1 MRPILTAVRSRVC
14 AGVLAAAVA
23 AMLAGAAPAQTV
35 RPLVL
40 DGTQTV
46 YQRVLTKPGAK
57 VRSAP
62 QGPVIASLPAFQP
75 LYVYAR
81 NNGWLAVANGNAGA
95 PTGWLDAAEAV
106 DWNQN
111 IVGAFTNGAGR
122 ARQLFFETEDELR
135 WLMNHEALRAV
146 QDRLLAEAQA
156 GLVDSAEG
164 VVAIEPEEF
173 VNIRE
178 ELYLMPIL
186 EFVEDL
192 HPVNYD
198 DVLLMKVA
206 SVPKD
211 AEPPQAPEKGESG
224 AFDVGIVFVLDTTQ
238 SMEPYIAATQAV
250 LQNTVRDIAGTEIGD
265 LVNFGVIGF
274 RDNTEA
280 VPELEY
286 RTRMLMPL
294 ARRVD
299 QAPVIG
305 AIGSATQVARANS
318 PGFNEDSIA
327 GIEDAVDTIDWDQLG
342 AGDPIDARYVILVT
356 DAGPKDP
363 RDPNARSELGVAEL
377 QRDAEGRNIVVMTL
391 HLKTPVGGE
400 GNHVYAEGRY
410 RELSRFAGRE
420 YYFPIEGGSEAAFSA
435 TAQRLVTALTDHVR
449 IARGEDTVLPEG
461 EAGEDLLALGRA
473 MQLAYLGAQRGTQAP
488 SVIEGWI
495 ADRAV
500 EAPQARVIEPRLLV
514 TKNELATM
522 AELLDNLVRL
532 GEQSRDSADA
542 YSFFGQ
548 VRGVIADMAQNPDRL
563 VNPETETLGGA
574 LEYLERL
581 PYQSQLLQMTE
592 DRWGQSAMLRRGI
605 IDGMRQKL
613 VQYRKWLFDPTV
625 WTALYEGAP
634 DGELVYAMP
643 FDVLP

>member
-1 MRPILTAVRSRVC
+1 MRPILTAVLSGIC
-14 AGVLAAAVA
+14 AGVLTAALAIV
-23 AMLAGAAPAQTV
+23 LAGAAMAQTA
-35 RPLVL
+35 RPLLL

-46 YQRVLTKPGAK
+46 YQRVLTKPGAQ

-62 QGPVIASLPAFQP
+62 QGPIIASLPAFQP

-81 NNGWLAVANGNAGA
+81 NNGWLAVSNGNAGG
-95 PTGWLDAAEAV
+95 PTGWLASSEAV

-146 QDRLLAEAQA
+146 QDRLLAEAEA

-211 AEPPQAPEKGESG
+211 AEPPQAPEKDEKG

-250 LQNTVRDIAGTEIGD
+250 LQNTVRDIAGTEIGE

-294 ARRVD
+294 ERRAD
-299 QAPVIG
+299 QTPVIG

-449 IARGEDTVLPEG
+449 IARGEETVLPEG

-625 WTALYEGAP
+625 WTALYDGAP
-634 DGELVYAMP
+634 DGELVFAMP

>member
-1 MRPILTAVRSRVC
+1 
-14 AGVLAAAVA
+14 
-23 AMLAGAAPAQTV
+23 
-35 RPLVL
+35 
-40 DGTQTV
+40 
-46 YQRVLTKPGAK
+46 
-57 VRSAP
+57 
-62 QGPVIASLPAFQP
+62 
-75 LYVYAR
+75 
-81 NNGWLAVANGNAGA
+81 
-95 PTGWLDAAEAV
+95 
-106 DWNQN
+106 
-111 IVGAFTNGAGR
+111 
-122 ARQLFFETEDELR
+122 
-135 WLMNHEALRAV
+135 MNHEALRAV
-146 QDRLLAEAQA
+146 QARLLAQAEA
-156 GLVDSAEG
+156 GIVDGAEG

-173 VNIRE
+173 VNIRD

-186 EFVEDL
+186 DFVEDL
-192 HPVNYD
+192 HPVNYE
-198 DVLLMKVA
+198 DVLLMQVA

-211 AEPPQAPEKGESG
+211 AAPPTAPEKGEG
-224 AFDVGIVFVLDTTQ
+224 AGPFDVGIVFVLDTTQ
-238 SMEPYIAATQAV
+238 SMEPYIAATQRV
-250 LQNTVRDIAGTEIGD
+250 LQSTVQDIAGTEIGE

-274 RDNTEA
+274 RDNTDA

-286 RTRMLMPL
+286 RTKVLMPL
-294 ARRVD
+294 ARRAD
-299 QAPVIG
+299 QAPVIA

-318 PGFNEDSIA
+318 PGFNEDSLA
-327 GIEDAVDTIDWDQLG
+327 GVEDAIDEIDWDQLG

-363 RDPNARSELGVAEL
+363 RDPNARSEIGVREL
-377 QRDAEGRNIVVMTL
+377 QTDAEGRRIVVMTL
-391 HLKTPVGGE
+391 HLKTPVGGAA
-400 GNHVYAEGRY
+400 NHEYAEARY

-420 YYFPIEGGSEAAFSA
+420 YYFPIEGGSEQAFAA

-449 IARGEDTVLPEG
+449 VARGETAVLPEA
-461 EAGEDLLALGRA
+461 EAGDDLVALGRA
-473 MQLAYLGAQRGTQAP
+473 MRLAYLGAQRGTQAP
-488 SVIEGWI
+488 AVIQGWI

-500 EAPQARVIEPRLLV
+500 EAPQAQVIEPRLLV
-514 TKNELATM
+514 TKNEMATM

-532 GEQSRDSADA
+532 GEQATGTDDA

-548 VRGVIADMAQNPDRL
+548 VRGVIAQMAQNPDRL
-563 VNPETETLGGA
+563 VNPDTDTLGGA

-634 DGELVYAMP
+634 DGELVFAMP

>member
-1 MRPILTAVRSRVC
+1 MRDFLSVC
-14 AGVLAAAVA
+14 LMSLVLLSASVVPAAA
-23 AMLAGAAPAQTV
+23 QTA
-35 RPLVL
+35 RPLLL

-46 YQRVLTKPGAK
+46 FQRVLTKPGAQI
-57 VRSAP
+57 RSAP
-62 QGPVIASLPAFQP
+62 QGPVIASMPAFQP
-75 LYVYAR
+75 LYVYQR
-81 NNGWLAVANGNAGA
+81 ENGWLGVANSNAGGA
-95 PTGWLDAAEAV
+95 TGWISEAEAV
-106 DWNQN
+106 DWKQN
-111 IVGAFTNGAGR
+111 IVGAFTNAAGR
-122 ARQLFFETEDELR
+122 ERQFFFDSEDQLR
-135 WLMNHEALRAV
+135 WLMNHEAMRAV
-146 QDRLLAEAQA
+146 QSRLLAQAEA
-156 GLVDSAEG
+156 GIVEGAEG

-173 VNIRE
+173 VNIRD

-192 HPVNYD
+192 HPVNYEE
-198 DVLLMKVA
+198 VLLMQVA

-211 AEPPQAPEKGESG
+211 AAPPEAPAKGEG
-224 AFDVGIVFVLDTTQ
+224 DGPFDVGIVFVLDTTQ
-238 SMEPYIAATQAV
+238 SMEPYIAATQRV
-250 LQNTVRDIAGTEIGD
+250 LQATVQDIAGTEIGE

-274 RDNTEA
+274 RDNTDA

-286 RTRMLMPL
+286 RTKLLMSL
-294 ARRVD
+294 VRRAD
-299 QAPVIG
+299 QTPVVA

-318 PGFNEDSIA
+318 PGFNEDSLA
-327 GIEDAVDTIDWDQLG
+327 GVEDAIDQIDWDQVG

-363 RDPNARSELGVAEL
+363 RDPNARSEIGVREL
-377 QRDAEGRNIVVMTL
+377 QTDAEGRRIVVMTL
-391 HLKTPVGGE
+391 HLKTPIGGAA
-400 GNHVYAEGRY
+400 NHEYAETRY

-420 YYFPIEGGSEAAFSA
+420 YYFPIEGGSEEAFAA

-449 IARGEDTVLPEG
+449 VARGEAAVLPED
-461 EAGEDLLALGRA
+461 EAGDDLVALGRA
-473 MQLAYLGAQRGTQAP
+473 MRLAYLGSQRGTQAP
-488 SVIEGWI
+488 SVIEGWVS
-495 ADRAV
+495 DRAV
-500 EAPQARVIEPRLLV
+500 EAPQAQVIEPRLLV

-532 GEQSRDSADA
+532 GEQATGSDDA

-548 VRGVIADMAQNPDRL
+548 VRGVIAQMAQNPDRL
-563 VNPETETLGGA
+563 VNPEADTLGGA

-613 VQYRKWLFDPTV
+613 VQYRKWLFDPSV

-634 DGELVYAMP
+634 DGELVFAMP